1 MTNCHVQKDF
11 RRLTAMLQ
19 EMGLQFGTYLWDP
32 RFKGLDDY
40 VWAQKQKQSI

>member
-1 MTNCHVQKDF
+1 
-11 RRLTAMLQ
+11 MLQ